1 MVLQPHPGSIRGARL
16 VQRYAGQCRWR
27 PPGDGRPDNDPT
39 SSAHRLAR
47 QASSS
52 DMPPCRPRGEPT
64 GRSAESQ
71 KRPVTHAGAITQT
84 RQDAHRSRPE
94 KLVGA
99 EKHPPRWPGAI
110 SLVLMHG
117 AEQENAPSLPSARRS
132 LCDDGEP
139 CQHSSST
146 AAVAGIDGYVTP
158 ESALAGMAN

>member
-1 MVLQPHPGSIRGARL
+1 MGAPITILLHRRIGWL
-16 VQRYAGQCRWR
+16 
-27 PPGDGRPDNDPT
+27 GRPARAT
-39 SSAHRLAR
+39 CRLA
-47 QASSS
+47 
-52 DMPPCRPRGEPT
+52 DL
-64 GRSAESQ
+64 AESQ
-71 KRPVTHAGAITQT
+71 PVEQLSPKKGPVTHAGAITQT